1 MQIVLEKAEVQ
12 RRQELAEEV
21 YMVQEVLAK
30 LQTSL
35 EASHETNGQTAAQRR
50 QAQDELDTVKN
61 QYHAAASQAQKQH
74 TQGENL

>member
-1 MQIVLEKAEVQ
+1 MEKAEVQ

-30 LQTSL
+30 LQASL
-35 EASHETNGQTAAQRR
+35 EASHEANGQTAAQRR

-61 QYHAAASQAQKQH
+61 QYQATASQARKQR
-74 TQGENL
+74 TQGEKI